1 MTPATVAAL
10 ELLVE
15 ELPEAWL
22 GGELR
27 AAIDSGQAERCACAA
42 DLLTEAVNAVLASP
56 LDIIEYPEWA
66 DEIREDFGT
75 VIAELR
81 RIQGGAR

>member
-22 GGELR
+22 GGELS
-27 AAIDSGQAERCACAA
+27 AALDSGQAERCACAA
-42 DLLTEAVNAVLASP
+42 DLLTEAVAEAAGAPMFNAA
-56 LDIIEYPEWA
+56 A
-66 DEIREDFGT
+66 DT

-81 RIQGGAR
+81 RIQGGVR

>member
-1 MTPATVAAL
+1 MTAVDAAL
-10 ELLVE
+10 GRLVA

-56 LDIIEYPEWA
+56 LDILEYPEWA

-75 VIAELR
+75 VLAELR

>member
-22 GGELR
+22 GGEVR
-27 AAIDSGQAERCACAA
+27 AALDSGQAERCACAA
-42 DLLTEAVNAVLASP
+42 DLLTEAVAEAAGAPMFNAA
-56 LDIIEYPEWA
+56 A
-66 DEIREDFGT
+66 DT

-81 RIQGGAR
+81 RIQGGVR